1 MVITVHLH
9 GVLSG
14 YADGQRHVEV
24 AIADQGTVEHVLDA
38 LTERYPGVGR
48 RVRDE
53 TGAVRRHINL
63 FVDGQQIREL
73 GGTQHRPRP
82 GAELLILPAVSGG
95 AEPFRPWAE
104 PG

>member
-1 MVITVHLH
+1 MVVTVHLH

-24 AIADQGTVEHVLDA
+24 AIADGGTVDHVLDT
-38 LTERYPGVGR
+38 LTEQYPAVGR

-63 FVDGQQIREL
+63 FVDGQQIREI

-95 AEPFRPWAE
+95 AAACSN
-104 PG
+104 